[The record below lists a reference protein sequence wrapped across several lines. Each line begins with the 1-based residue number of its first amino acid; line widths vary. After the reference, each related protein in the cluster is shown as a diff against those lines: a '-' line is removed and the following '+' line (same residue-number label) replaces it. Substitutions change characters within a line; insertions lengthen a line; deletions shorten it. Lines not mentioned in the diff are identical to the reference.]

1 MKKILTR
8 TITLLVAIVLMIGA
22 FSGCGLVVTN
32 QDRDMKQ
39 VVASISIG
47 NAGEGTAEIHEDSIL
62 KKELVAGYM
71 SYGYYYVSSYGYTL
85 SKAYSMVLERLV
97 QSSVVVQQA
106 KIGLAQYYIDNKDKE
121 LDGFGKDY
129 VETMKKNASAAVKA
143 EDIYNAG
150 ISADEYKKLSE
161 SGNYAKL
168 AKYLEVYLS
177 KYEIAQAKYT
187 VLSSVASMIESY
199 KTEDDAEENE
209 KETISVTA
217 RTTPSSHV
225 HEKTLESELKE
236 EEVTEYEKKVVAA
249 TLGDGANMDEINAKT
264 NKYDLNKY
272 LYDNYKLDLND
283 SKNKAAFSKAVKQL
297 KKNGVISESEPYDGS
312 KQEEVFKEE
321 VFKYSYFQYML
332 KSQYESLIVTKYEN
346 ELKYETE
353 KQIKSNPEALKDQ
366 FKAEY
371 DSQYASYVSD
381 YSAYETAL
389 DAVTE
394 EKGVY
399 CNPYDGYGY
408 VLNLLI
414 GFTDEQTAVLNE
426 QNSKAG
432 ISNDQK
438 LINRE
443 NMLKNL
449 VAKDQRETWVK
460 SSYGTYTDGK
470 FTFDSDYL
478 VGGNA
483 LLSSYIGQAL
493 LKESFED
500 KDDNG
505 VAKTSYS
512 FKNVYADGMNFDSF
526 VSTYLSPLTGIEKKF
541 FKEGDGNTIGTL
553 DEAHGMVDG
562 KFDNESDTRKNFD
575 DLMFAFSTDT
585 GCLNKTYGYLYSP
598 KTSETQ
604 YVPEFAAAAKA
615 VVEEGEGAY
624 TIVATQ
630 YGYHVILCTKVI
642 EKTSADE
649 LFDQLTDAV
658 KGEYTDIK
666 VESLLS
672 DYITKISN
680 RMVNTYIEKAK
691 YFNKTYS
698 DLIENDDDPAA
709 SNN

>member
-8 TITLLVAIVLMIGA
+8 TITLLVALVLTIGA

-47 NAGEGTAEIHEDSIL
+47 NAGGETAEIHKDNIL

-106 KIGLAQYYIDNKDKE
+106 KIELAKYYIENKDNT
-121 LDGFGKDY
+121 LDGFGSDFI
-129 VETMKKNASAAVKA
+129 ETMKKNAPSATKA
-143 EDIYNAG
+143 EDIYNG
-150 ISADEYKKLSE
+150 GVSADEYKKLSE
-161 SGNYAKL
+161 NGDYAKL
-168 AKYLEVYLS
+168 AECLEVYLS
-177 KYEIAQAKYT
+177 EYEIAQAKYS
-187 VLSSVASMIESY
+187 VLSSMSSMIESY
-199 KTEDDAEENE
+199 KTETDEKANE
-209 KETISVTA
+209 KETINVTA

-225 HEKTLESELKE
+225 HEKTLENELKE
-236 EEVTEYEKKVVAA
+236 ESVSEYEKKVVVA
-249 TLGDGANMDEINAKT
+249 TLGDGANTDEINALS
-264 NKYDLNKY
+264 NKYELNLY
-272 LYDNYKLDLND
+272 LYKNYKLDLND
-283 SKNKAAFSKAVKQL
+283 NKNKAALSKAVKQL
-297 KKNGVISESEPYDGS
+297 KKNGVISESESYDGS
-312 KQEEVFKEE
+312 KQEEA
-321 VFKYSYFQYML
+321 FKYSYFQYML

-346 ELKYETE
+346 QLKYVNQKAIEE
-353 KQIKSNPEALKDQ
+353 NSAALKEQ
-366 FKAEY
+366 FTAEY
-371 DSQYASYVSD
+371 KSQAESYLSD
-381 YSAYETAL
+381 YTSYETAL
-389 DAVTE
+389 NAVTE

-414 GFTDEQTAVLNE
+414 GFSDEQTAVLNE

-432 ISNDQK
+432 ISNADK
-438 LINRE
+438 IANRE
-443 NMLKNL
+443 NMLGNL

-470 FTFDSDYL
+470 FTFDNDYL

-512 FKNVYADGMNFDSF
+512 FKNVYADGMSFDSF
-526 VSTYLSPLTGIEKKF
+526 VNNYLTPLTGIEKKIY
-541 FKEGDGNTIGTL
+541 KENDSVVDASTIGML
-553 DEAHGMVDG
+553 NE
-562 KFDNESDTRKNFD
+562 FDNESDVRKNFD

-598 KTSETQ
+598 KTSATQ

-615 VVEEGEGAY
+615 VVEKGVGAY

-642 EKTSADE
+642 EKDESAE
-649 LFDQLTDAV
+649 KVWETLTDG
-658 KGEYTDIK
+658 KEYSDIK

-680 RMVNTYIEKAK
+680 KMVNSYIKKAEYMSK
-691 YFNKTYS
+691 AYS
-698 DLIENDDDPAA
+698 DLIENDDDPAN
-709 SNN
+709 SNK